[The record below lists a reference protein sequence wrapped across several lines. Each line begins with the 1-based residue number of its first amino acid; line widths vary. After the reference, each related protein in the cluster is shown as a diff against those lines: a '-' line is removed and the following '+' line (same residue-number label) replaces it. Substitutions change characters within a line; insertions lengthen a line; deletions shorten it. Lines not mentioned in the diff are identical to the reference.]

1 MVNDAPEVDVLA
13 GFVPRHRLL
22 RVGQLIAVEGLDGAG
37 KNTLVTGL
45 VERWTASGL
54 QVATFTFP
62 RYGQSATADIASEA
76 LHGAHGDLR
85 DSVYAMAL
93 LFALDRAGAAADI
106 AAATE
111 TSDIVILDRYVASNA
126 AYNAGRLEQDADGEV
141 VRWVADLEYGRFGM
155 PVPDRHVLLGV
166 PAEVAMQR
174 AESRAAADASRAR
187 DAYERDSDLQRR
199 VDAVYRQ
206 LAEAQWTS
214 PWHRHDGEDVA
225 ALADLLTR

>member
-1 MVNDAPEVDVLA
+1 M
-13 GFVPRHRLL
+13 
-22 RVGQLIAVEGLDGAG
+22 GQLIAVEGLDGAG

-45 VERWTASGL
+45 VERWTSSGL
-54 QVATFTFP
+54 RVATFTFP

-106 AAATE
+106 TAATE
-111 TSDIVILDRYVASNA
+111 ANDIVILDRYVASNA
-126 AYNAGRLEQDADGEV
+126 AYNAGRLDQGADGEV
-141 VRWVADLEYGRFGM
+141 VRWVADLEYGRFAM

-174 AESRAAADASRAR
+174 ARSRAAGDASRTR

-199 VDAVYRQ
+199 VDAVYRR
-206 LAEAQWTS
+206 LAEDNWTS
-214 PWHRHDGEDVA
+214 PWHQYDGEDVT
-225 ALADLLTR
+225 ALADLLSR